1 MSFTRF
7 HDDPCRVKKQLQE
20 STDQGL
26 YYLNVPGNGTN
37 MPFIEDPYIRL
48 QQWGA
53 NLRTNTI
60 GVESDLMGLTRRLN
74 EDCENINNYKKTEV
88 SSRQMMYPL
97 NNESITKQPR
107 ATNPA
112 WTARDLEQVDWYTL
126 PLNPQE
132 NTCLP
137 FQNNLNTNLL
147 EKDFFMPCIPC
158 LHPNRGLWP
167 PEKGQNLAGAK
178 NTKKK

>member
-37 MPFIEDPYIRL
+37 MPFIEDPHIRL

-74 EDCENINNYKKTEV
+74 EDCENISK
-88 SSRQMMYPL
+88 
-97 NNESITKQPR
+97 
-107 ATNPA
+107 
-112 WTARDLEQVDWYTL
+112 
-126 PLNPQE
+126 
-132 NTCLP
+132 
-137 FQNNLNTNLL
+137 NNLTDDTDVDL
-147 EKDFFMPCIPC
+147 I
-158 LHPNRGLWP
+158 RGTSDMLKYSCWSDYYM
-167 PEKGQNLAGAK
+167 KYMFDIISFVHV
-178 NTKKK
+178 